1 MAIAAIAAT
10 TRWLP
15 RVDTCNHGAVP
26 TTSISTVRRWALLA
40 ISLAST
46 LCATVFINGIA
57 FLIPA
62 LDAERGISLA
72 EAGLLSS
79 MPSLGMVVTLIAWGY
94 LLDLVGE
101 RVVLT
106 VGLALTAAAVFAAAS
121 VHGLVAVGTFLFLGG
136 MAAASANTASGR
148 LVTGWFPPDQRGLAM
163 GIRQT
168 AQPLGIALAALVL
181 PELGE
186 RDFSVALVFPATVC
200 AASALVS
207 AVGVL
212 DPPRKKRATADVAE
226 LANPYRGTAVLWRI
240 HLASALLMVPQTVVL
255 TFMLVW
261 LMRAHGWSTASAG
274 VLVSVSQLLG
284 ALGRIAAG
292 RWSDRVGSRM
302 RPIRVIAV
310 TASVV
315 MMLLALTDHL
325 HWPLAVAVMLAAS
338 VITVLD
344 NGLAFT
350 AIPEVA
356 GPYWSGRAMGAQ
368 NTTQRLTA
376 GAGPPVFGELI
387 DATGYPVA
395 FAVCALF
402 PLLALPVVPVRARPH
417 QADAAAA
424 RPGRP
429 AHRVSY
435 RFVRRRL

>member
-1 MAIAAIAAT
+1 MPVAT
-10 TRWLP
+10 LSAT
-15 RVDTCNHGAVP
+15 
-26 TTSISTVRRWALLA
+26 RRWSLLV
-40 ISLAST
+40 ISLVTT

-72 EAGLLSS
+72 EAGLLSA
-79 MPSLGMVVTLIAWGY
+79 MPSLGMVLTLIAWGY
-94 LLDLVGE
+94 LLDLAGE
-101 RVVLT
+101 RIVLT
-106 VGLALTAAAVFAAAS
+106 VGLALTAAAAFGAAS
-121 VHGLVAVGTFLFLGG
+121 MHSMSAIGAFLFAGG
-136 MAAASANTASGR
+136 MAAASTNTASGR

-181 PELGE
+181 PKLGE
-186 RDFSVALVFPATVC
+186 RDFSVALIFPASVC
-200 AASALVS
+200 LAA
-207 AVGVL
+207 AVISVIGVL
-212 DPPRKKRATADVAE
+212 DPPGKTRAAATAHD
-226 LANPYRGTAVLWRI
+226 LANPYRGSSVLWRI

-261 LMRAHGWSTASAG
+261 LMHDHGWSTATAG
-274 VLVSVSQLLG
+274 VLVGVSQLLG

-302 RPIRVIAV
+302 RPVRAIAV
-310 TASVV
+310 AAALV
-315 MMLLALTDHL
+315 MAALALTDHL
-325 HWPLAVAVMLAAS
+325 GSPLAVAAMVVAA

-387 DATGYPVA
+387 DATGYPWA
-395 FAVCALF
+395 FAACALF
-402 PLLALPVVPVRARPH
+402 PVLALPLVPLHARE
-417 QADAAAA
+417 
-424 RPGRP
+424 RGT
-429 AHRVSY
+429 
-435 RFVRRRL
+435 

>member
-1 MAIAAIAAT
+1 VPAAT
-10 TRWLP
+10 
-15 RVDTCNHGAVP
+15 
-26 TTSISTVRRWALLA
+26 ISATRRWSLLA
-40 ISLAST
+40 ISLAAT

-79 MPSLGMVVTLIAWGY
+79 MPSLGMVLTLIAWGY

-101 RVVLT
+101 RIVLT
-106 VGLALTAAAVFAAAS
+106 VGLLLTAAAAFGAAS
-121 VHGLVAVGTFLFLGG
+121 LHSMLTIGACLFGGG

-148 LVTGWFPPDQRGLAM
+148 LVTGWFPRDQRGLAM

-186 RDFSVALVFPATVC
+186 RDFSVALLFPGSVC
-200 AASALVS
+200 AGAAVAS

-212 DPPRKKRATADVAE
+212 DPPRKTRAAASADE
-226 LANPYRGTAVLWRI
+226 LANPYRGTAVLWRL
-240 HLASALLMVPQTVVL
+240 HLASALLMVPQTMVL

-261 LMRAHGWSTASAG
+261 LMRAHGWSTAAAG
-274 VLVSVSQLLG
+274 ALVSASQLLG
-284 ALGRIAAG
+284 ALGRVAAG

-302 RPIRVIAV
+302 RPIRTIAV
-310 TASVV
+310 AAAVV
-315 MMLLALTDHL
+315 MAGLALTDHL
-325 HWPLAVAVMLAAS
+325 GSALAVPIMVVAS
-338 VITVLD
+338 VVTVLD

-350 AIPEVA
+350 AIPEFA
-356 GPYWSGRAMGAQ
+356 GPFWSGRAMGAQ

-376 GAGPPVFGELI
+376 GAGPPLFGELI
-387 DATGYPVA
+387 DASGYPLA

-402 PLLALPVVPVRARPH
+402 PILALPIVPVGARP
-417 QADAAAA
+417 
-424 RPGRP
+424 RGT
-429 AHRVSY
+429 
-435 RFVRRRL
+435 

>member
-1 MAIAAIAAT
+1 M
-10 TRWLP
+10 
-15 RVDTCNHGAVP
+15 P
-26 TTSISTVRRWALLA
+26 TTSISTGRRWVLLT

-106 VGLALTAAAVFAAAS
+106 VGLTLTAAAVFAAAS

-148 LVTGWFPPDQRGLAM
+148 LVTGWFPRDQRGLAM

-186 RDFSVALVFPATVC
+186 RDFSVALLFPAAVC

-212 DPPRKKRATADVAE
+212 DPPRKKRATADAAE
-226 LANPYRGTAVLWRI
+226 LANPYRGTTVLWRI

-302 RPIRVIAV
+302 RPIRIIAV
-310 TASVV
+310 TAAVV
-315 MMLLALTDHL
+315 MLVLALTDHL
-325 HWPLAVAVMLAAS
+325 RWPLRWRS
-338 VITVLD
+338 CS
-344 NGLAFT
+344 
-350 AIPEVA
+350 P
-356 GPYWSGRAMGAQ
+356 
-368 NTTQRLTA
+368 
-376 GAGPPVFGELI
+376 
-387 DATGYPVA
+387 
-395 FAVCALF
+395 
-402 PLLALPVVPVRARPH
+402 
-417 QADAAAA
+417 
-424 RPGRP
+424 
-429 AHRVSY
+429 
-435 RFVRRRL
+435 RR